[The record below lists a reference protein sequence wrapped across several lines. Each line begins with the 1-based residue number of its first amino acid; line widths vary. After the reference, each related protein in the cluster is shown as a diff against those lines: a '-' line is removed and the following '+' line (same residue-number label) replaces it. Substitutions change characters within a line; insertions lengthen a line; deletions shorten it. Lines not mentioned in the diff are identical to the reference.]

1 MTHAR
6 RVCMAALAAA
16 ACIAVPAT
24 ALAQQ
29 GDPTA
34 VVAMGDSA
42 ISGEAARNYELG
54 TDQPGNYCHRSL
66 NALIKET
73 DIPGIAAELNLACS
87 GAESANLQYP
97 GTGQNNEV
105 SQGQKLRDLID
116 DYDVRMII
124 VEVGANDDP
133 DFTGV
138 VTDCVAQFVLQVPIG
153 CRWTIGLQW
162 SGRLARMKPKVK
174 ATLQSIRAVIRDFGD
189 GDAPQLVLASY
200 WSPVGAANRY
210 SSYWSKVLNGCPI
223 YNADQA
229 WAKNTAVPALNTT
242 MRTIATEEG
251 WRFLDFSRS
260 MNGREICAPGIGHS
274 QEWVAGLT
282 YDPASSCWYCFDAVR
297 QSFHVNALGH
307 AALGDC
313 VREFY
318 GRTEA
323 QAACV
328 RGPDNTLHA
337 TP

>member
-16 ACIAVPAT
+16 ACFAVPAT
-24 ALAQQ
+24 ASAQQ

-42 ISGEAARNYELG
+42 ISGEAARNYEPG

-242 MRTIATEEG
+242 DADDRDRGGLALP
-251 WRFLDFSRS
+251 RFQQVDERARDLRPRDR
-260 MNGREICAPGIGHS
+260 PL
-274 QEWVAGLT
+274 AG
-282 YDPASSCWYCFDAVR
+282 V
-297 QSFHVNALGH
+297 G
-307 AALGDC
+307 G
-313 VREFY
+313 
-318 GRTEA
+318 
-323 QAACV
+323 
-328 RGPDNTLHA
+328 GPDVRPGQLVLVLLRCGA
-337 TP
+337 PVVPRERAWSCGAR